1 MSIKNRVAL
10 MTKSSQNKESIKL
23 VRLAPYF
30 GTFMFGG
37 ILILFSFTSPYFLTF
52 GNLSNILLQSSIV
65 GVASLGMVYVIIVGG
80 DDVIQGGIDLSCAAF
95 IGLTATVTAFFLSR
109 GHSLVISVTL
119 GILISVFGG
128 ICNGIGVVYGIRPL
142 LMTLGMGA
150 VVTSADLIFS
160 NNRQILIENKFFE
173 WLRDA
178 TYFGLGIAVYIY
190 LFTFLILFSLF
201 HGTSIG
207 IRAYAVGGNS
217 TAALISGIKTKKYI
231 FNSYVISAVCASISG
246 ILILARLS
254 SSTPRAGD
262 IILLDVIL
270 ASFMSVIFSRRF
282 MPNLAGVFVSAIFIA
297 TLSNAFTLLNFPSY
311 WTSGIKG
318 VIILVIVATRS
329 KRSWVK

>member
-1 MSIKNRVAL
+1 MFLKNRVVL
-10 MTKSSQNKESIKL
+10 MTNAMQNEGGAKL
-23 VRLAPYF
+23 ARLTPYF
-30 GTFMFGG
+30 GALMFGG

-52 GNLSNILLQSSIV
+52 GNITNILLQSSIV

-95 IGLTATVTAFFLSR
+95 IGLTATVTAFFLSK
-109 GHSLVISVTL
+109 GYGTAISVAL
-119 GILISVFGG
+119 GILVSIFGG

-150 VVTSADLIFS
+150 VVTSTDLIFS
-160 NNRQILIENKFFE
+160 NNRQILIENEFFE

-190 LFTFLILFSLF
+190 VFTFIVLLSFF
-201 HGTSIG
+201 HGTSVG
-207 IRAYAVGGNS
+207 VRAYAVGGNG
-217 TAALISGIKTKKYI
+217 TAALIAGIKIKKYI
-231 FNSYVISAVCASISG
+231 FYSYVLSALCASISG

-254 SSTPRAGD
+254 SSTPKAGD
-262 IILLDVIL
+262 IILLDIIL
-270 ASFMSVIFSRRF
+270 AAFMSVIFSRRF
-282 MPNLAGVFVSAIFIA
+282 IPNLVGVFVSAIFIA

-318 VIILVIVATRS
+318 AIILIIVASRS
-329 KRSWVK
+329 KRGWSK

>member
-1 MSIKNRVAL
+1 
-10 MTKSSQNKESIKL
+10 
-23 VRLAPYF
+23 
-30 GTFMFGG
+30 
-37 ILILFSFTSPYFLTF
+37 
-52 GNLSNILLQSSIV
+52 
-65 GVASLGMVYVIIVGG
+65 
-80 DDVIQGGIDLSCAAF
+80 
-95 IGLTATVTAFFLSR
+95 VTAFFLTKGFSTALSIAI
-109 GHSLVISVTL
+109 GVLVA
-119 GILISVFGG
+119 VFGG
-128 ICNGIGVVYGIRPL
+128 ICNGIGVVYGIRPV
-142 LMTLGMGA
+142 LMTHGMGA
-150 VVTSADLIFS
+150 VVTSTDLLFS

-262 IILLDVIL
+262 ILLLDVIL
-270 ASFMSVIFSRRF
+270 AAFMSVIFSRRF

-318 VIILVIVATRS
+318 VIILIVVASRS
-329 KRSWVK
+329 KKGWVK